1 MKKSILVVVAL
12 FIVSSVFS
20 QNRKGI
26 IYDYKKN
33 QATLAVGSSGNLEL
47 GYFRR
52 FTKNFS
58 LGLSL
63 GRAVSSKNT
72 VTSGGPGL
80 YLDMQDSYGDGWNG
94 ASIDF
99 YVNGDYIANYT
110 VYFSN
115 YDVSLASYLSPGDS
129 YSFSYEDG
137 DYPDEVSYQIS
148 NSDGIL
154 YEGDGY
160 DEGTVHSGVYNP
172 SNPIEVTERNVV
184 VPLFIDLKYN
194 LFVKK
199 RLQPSIIISPGV
211 NLSEFDGLIRYG
223 IGLDYHIK
231 SDDHVITAMGNYFN
245 YDFDPFTSFTLRYSY
260 KF

>member
-1 MKKSILVVVAL
+1 M
-12 FIVSSVFS
+12 
-20 QNRKGI
+20 
-26 IYDYKKN
+26 
-33 QATLAVGSSGNLEL
+33 EL

-72 VTSGGPGL
+72 VTNGGPGL

-94 ASIDF
+94 AQIDF
-99 YVNGDYIANYT
+99 YVNGTYSGLYTCYGESIGYDLSDY
-110 VYFSN
+110 
-115 YDVSLASYLSPGDS
+115 VSAGDS
-129 YSFSYEDG
+129 YTFNYTSGNYPEEVFYYISSY
-137 DYPDEVSYQIS
+137 
-148 NSDGIL
+148 DGIL
-154 YEGDGY
+154 HVGDGY
-160 DEGTVHSGVYNP
+160 DEGTVYSGVYSPGDSIGANV
-172 SNPIEVTERNVV
+172 IVKNVV

-211 NLSEFDGLIRYG
+211 NLRGLDGLIRYG
-223 IGLDYHIK
+223 LGLDYHIK